1 MPLIVWCTDA
11 HRPKPR
17 CETLGFME
25 CTSTK
30 YALRSGATNKC
41 VPSRGAKHGIVD
53 EYPRRFP
60 LSSRLLVDSHA
71 STTFYTRQRYSIL
84 LLHCVHTIIVPM
96 PRISACIPWH
106 RHGYRPEGG
115 IRAYATGYRQ
125 ISVAL
130 GTILISVASGPED
143 IGRYPWHMPRD
154 RCAQPFPFPHGI
166 LEPCTTQQFRTPTIL
181 ESFVDRR
188 PSWSTTQCA
197 LYRCENVMPICLKGT
212 LFPTLSPK

>member
-1 MPLIVWCTDA
+1 MIRGSLLDHSWTIFDHFAHCT
-11 HRPKPR
+11 
-17 CETLGFME
+17 FN
-25 CTSTK
+25 S
-30 YALRSGATNKC
+30 
-41 VPSRGAKHGIVD
+41 VPMVLWTCASLEAK
-53 EYPRRFP
+53 
-60 LSSRLLVDSHA
+60 LLEQVN
-71 STTFYTRQRYSIL
+71 
-84 LLHCVHTIIVPM
+84 LHFWIIYYTIIVPM

-154 RCAQPFPFPHGI
+154 RCAQPFPFPHCI
-166 LEPCTTQQFRTPTIL
+166 LEPCTTQQFTTPTIL